1 VTEVIVAKGF
11 ASIHLKNILPPP
23 QHILN
28 FLVLVEVGLAN
39 QGPTFATAKWAV
51 LTESETKAVFD
62 LLHIFDSLHIFRLIL
77 LHPKLPSAN
86 KILDEKLFPARA

>member
-1 VTEVIVAKGF
+1 
-11 ASIHLKNILPPP
+11 
-23 QHILN
+23 
-28 FLVLVEVGLAN
+28 VLVEVGLAN

-51 LTESETKAVFD
+51 LTKAETKVVFY
-62 LLHIFDSLHIFRLIL
+62 LLHIFYSLRIFGLIL

>member
-1 VTEVIVAKGF
+1 
-11 ASIHLKNILPPP
+11 
-23 QHILN
+23 
-28 FLVLVEVGLAN
+28 VLVEVGLAN

-51 LTESETKAVFD
+51 LTESETKAVFY
-62 LLHIFDSLHIFRLIL
+62 LLHIFDSLRIFGLIL